1 MIGGAATLR
10 RGGGVAHGLWLPALS
25 LGLTAAALATMTQV
39 PSASLRTM
47 SAALLFLGVAGWMF
61 LSEREGLTLGVL
73 ALYLGLAD
81 GYFKLSTGSPQ
92 ATLARDV
99 LLYGICFG
107 MAARA
112 LIRRQEMRLP
122 PYAGVVVV
130 YVLLVIVQLANPGT
144 GGLGHAL
151 ASLRPHVEFV
161 PLFFLGYIAVRTKSR
176 LRWLLVLLV
185 VVGAVNG
192 IVSYVQFTMTP
203 EQLSAW
209 GPGYAQRIQGTKD
222 VSGRTFYDNRHQE
235 RVRPFGLAADSG
247 QGGFVGLLAL
257 PATIALVSVARGRW
271 RWIALILGFAVTLAI
286 VTSQGRTIMIGAVV
300 AVVGYTVLT
309 VVARRLVPTLAGM
322 AAVAVALLA
331 ATSFSS
337 DKAGAG
343 AFDRV
348 EQIAPSRLLD
358 TARQQ
363 RESSILVAPTYLGH
377 YPFGAGLGSV
387 GPAAAVGREQERGL
401 NGETEFNFLILELGI
416 AGAFVFLGLLAAV
429 IGRTF
434 RRLRAISDAELRAL
448 LAALAAPLLAMVV
461 MFFGSTI
468 TAGSPGA
475 PYFWGMSGVLAYWLR
490 PSKILRR
497 IRPTAAQP
505 SGRPSF
511 SFPAHA
517 SGELSGMSA
526 FGAETGGSGPAG
538 GGSPRTVA

>member
-1 MIGGAATLR
+1 
-10 RGGGVAHGLWLPALS
+10 
-25 LGLTAAALATMTQV
+25 
-39 PSASLRTM
+39 
-47 SAALLFLGVAGWMF
+47 
-61 LSEREGLTLGVL
+61 
-73 ALYLGLAD
+73 
-81 GYFKLSTGSPQ
+81 
-92 ATLARDV
+92 
-99 LLYGICFG
+99 
-107 MAARA
+107 
-112 LIRRQEMRLP
+112 
-122 PYAGVVVV
+122 
-130 YVLLVIVQLANPGT
+130 
-144 GGLGHAL
+144 
-151 ASLRPHVEFV
+151 
-161 PLFFLGYIAVRTKSR
+161 
-176 LRWLLVLLV
+176 
-185 VVGAVNG
+185 
-192 IVSYVQFTMTP
+192 
-203 EQLSAW
+203 
-209 GPGYAQRIQGTKD
+209 
-222 VSGRTFYDNRHQE
+222 
-235 RVRPFGLAADSG
+235 
-247 QGGFVGLLAL
+247 
-257 PATIALVSVARGRW
+257 
-271 RWIALILGFAVTLAI
+271 
-286 VTSQGRTIMIGAVV
+286 MIGAVV

-358 TARQQ
+358 TAREQ
-363 RESSILVAPTYLGH
+363 RESSILVAPTYLGQ

-416 AGAFVFLGLLAAV
+416 AGACVFLGFLAAV

-490 PSKILRR
+490 RSEVLRLV
-497 IRPTAAQP
+497 RPRAARP
-505 SGRPSF
+505 HPVRRPSF
-511 SFPAHA
+511 S
-517 SGELSGMSA
+517 LSA
-526 FGAETGGSGPAG
+526 QATGGLSAISSPRAEARDWRPPG